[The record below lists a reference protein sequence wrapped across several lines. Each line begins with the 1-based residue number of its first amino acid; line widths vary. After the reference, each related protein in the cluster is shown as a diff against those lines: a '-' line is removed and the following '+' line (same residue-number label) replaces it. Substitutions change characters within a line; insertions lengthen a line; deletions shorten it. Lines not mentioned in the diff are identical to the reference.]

1 MVAEP
6 PAEGANFPPF
16 TESKLFSMY
25 KDLFAP
31 TPTQSSQ
38 LSCTFSTVTDLIWA
52 LDSVTSILSLFELF
66 TLPTLPPLIFKVP
79 LLTIFKALPF
89 FTVTVPSSA
98 TSISFKTSPPSTVI
112 CLIPSAFT

>member
-38 LSCTFSTVTDLIWA
+38 LSYTFSTVTDLI
-52 LDSVTSILSLFELF
+52 
-66 TLPTLPPLIFKVP
+66 
-79 LLTIFKALPF
+79 
-89 FTVTVPSSA
+89 
-98 TSISFKTSPPSTVI
+98 
-112 CLIPSAFT
+112 